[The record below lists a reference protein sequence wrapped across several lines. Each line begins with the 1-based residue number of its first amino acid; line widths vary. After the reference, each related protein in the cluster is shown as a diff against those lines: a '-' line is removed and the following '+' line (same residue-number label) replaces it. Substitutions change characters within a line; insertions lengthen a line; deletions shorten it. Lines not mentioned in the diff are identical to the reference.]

1 MPQIVKVYMIY
12 VKGPF
17 QNEDDI
23 GEDLRSLNDL
33 DPNDDYDVYLYGF
46 TEDKEKL
53 KGFFKYHKKDRFIVK
68 KRKMTQKDFES
79 FQGYHRSFMIKEY
92 DVESPICMLKGLEPS
107 TTDGV
112 ETFPMILSDMEI
124 TRISGVLEYYDD
136 YITSK
141 IPESNL
147 KVISIIVK
155 CATNEFKVALYNS
168 GVIGLIQ
175 YLNLLYYGDSFDMD
189 NSFIMVNELYV
200 LLEYAGEL
208 FDFGGNKK

>member
-1 MPQIVKVYMIY
+1 MPIKVYMIY

-17 QNEDDI
+17 QADDLE
-23 GEDLRSLNDL
+23 EDLQLLNDL

-68 KRKMTQKDFES
+68 KQKMTQKDFES

-155 CATNEFKVALYNS
+155 CATNKFKVALYNS

-175 YLNLLYYGDSFDMD
+175 YLNLLYYGEWFNID

>member
-92 DVESPICMLKGLEPS
+92 DVESAICMLKGLEPS

-175 YLNLLYYGDSFDMD
+175 YLNLLYYGDSFDME

>member
-17 QNEDDI
+17 QNEDI
-23 GEDLRSLNDL
+23 GEELRFLNDL
-33 DPNDDYDVYLYGF
+33 DPDNDYDVYLYGF

-53 KGFFKYHKKDRFIVK
+53 KGFFKYHKKDRFLVK

-175 YLNLLYYGDSFDMD
+175 YLNLLYYGDSFDMG

>member
-1 MPQIVKVYMIY
+1 MPIKVYMIY

-17 QNEDDI
+17 QADDLE
-23 GEDLRSLNDL
+23 EDLQLLNDL

-68 KRKMTQKDFES
+68 KRKMTQKDFEL

-175 YLNLLYYGDSFDMD
+175 YLNLLYYGEWFNID

>member
-17 QNEDDI
+17 QNEDDL
-23 GEDLRSLNDL
+23 GEDLRSLNDV
-33 DPNDDYDVYLYGF
+33 DPNNDYDVYLYGY

-53 KGFFKYHKKDRFIVK
+53 KGFFKYHKKGRFLVK
-68 KRKMTQKDFES
+68 KRKMTKKDFES
-79 FQGYHRSFMIKEY
+79 FQGCHRSFMIKEY
-92 DVESPICMLKGLEPS
+92 NVESPTCMLKGCEGLSPN
-107 TTDGV
+107 GV

-124 TRISGVLEYYDD
+124 TRISGLLEYYDD
-136 YITSK
+136 YITSE
-141 IPESNL
+141 IPEENL
-147 KVISIIVK
+147 KVVSIAVK
-155 CATNEFKVALYNS
+155 CATNEFKAALYNS
-168 GVIGLIQ
+168 GIIGLIQ
-175 YLNLLYYGDSFDMD
+175 YLNLLYYGDSFDME

>member
-1 MPQIVKVYMIY
+1 MPIKVYMIY

-17 QNEDDI
+17 QADDLE
-23 GEDLRSLNDL
+23 EDLQLLNDL

-68 KRKMTQKDFES
+68 KQKMTQKDFES

-155 CATNEFKVALYNS
+155 CATNEFMVALYNS

>member
-1 MPQIVKVYMIY
+1 MPIKVYMIY

-17 QNEDDI
+17 QADDLE
-23 GEDLRSLNDL
+23 EDLQLLNDL

-53 KGFFKYHKKDRFIVK
+53 KGFFKYHNKDRFIVK

-136 YITSK
+136 YITAK

-147 KVISIIVK
+147 KVISIAVK
-155 CATNEFKVALYNS
+155 CATNEFKAALYNS

-175 YLNLLYYGDSFDMD
+175 YLNLLYYGDSFDME

>member
-1 MPQIVKVYMIY
+1 MPIKVYMIY

-17 QNEDDI
+17 QADDLE
-23 GEDLRSLNDL
+23 EDLQLLNDL

-53 KGFFKYHKKDRFIVK
+53 KGFFKYHNNDRFIVK

-136 YITSK
+136 YITAK

-147 KVISIIVK
+147 KVISIAVK
-155 CATNEFKVALYNS
+155 CATNEFKAALYNS

>member
-1 MPQIVKVYMIY
+1 MPIKVYMIY

-17 QNEDDI
+17 QADDLE
-23 GEDLRSLNDL
+23 EDLQLLNDL

-68 KRKMTQKDFES
+68 KQKMTQKDFES

>member
-17 QNEDDI
+17 QNEDI
-23 GEDLRSLNDL
+23 GEELRFLNDL

-53 KGFFKYHKKDRFIVK
+53 KGFFKYHNKDRFIVK

-136 YITSK
+136 YITAK

-147 KVISIIVK
+147 KVISIAVK
-155 CATNEFKVALYNS
+155 CATNKFKVALYNS

-175 YLNLLYYGDSFDMD
+175 YLNLLYYGEWFNID

>member
-1 MPQIVKVYMIY
+1 MPIKVYMIY

-17 QNEDDI
+17 QADDLE
-23 GEDLRSLNDL
+23 EDLQLLNDL

-53 KGFFKYHKKDRFIVK
+53 KGFFKYHNKDRFIVK

-136 YITSK
+136 YITAK

-147 KVISIIVK
+147 KVISIAVK

-175 YLNLLYYGDSFDMD
+175 YLNLLYYGEWFNID

>member
-112 ETFPMILSDMEI
+112 ETFSMILSDMEI

-155 CATNEFKVALYNS
+155 CATNEFKTALYNS

>member
-1 MPQIVKVYMIY
+1 MNQLILIVYQLEQLGI
-12 VKGPF
+12 
-17 QNEDDI
+17 
-23 GEDLRSLNDL
+23 
-33 DPNDDYDVYLYGF
+33 
-46 TEDKEKL
+46 
-53 KGFFKYHKKDRFIVK
+53 
-68 KRKMTQKDFES
+68 ES
-79 FQGYHRSFMIKEY
+79 KIIKQMIKEY

-136 YITSK
+136 YITAK

-147 KVISIIVK
+147 KVISIAVK
-155 CATNEFKVALYNS
+155 CATNEFKAALYNS

-208 FDFGGNKK
+208 FDFGGNKKWKYGGFIRSQRTRRPFR

>member
-17 QNEDDI
+17 QNKDDL
-23 GEDLRSLNDL
+23 GEDLRSFNDV
-33 DPNDDYDVYLYGF
+33 DPNDDYDVYLYGY

-53 KGFFKYHKKDRFIVK
+53 KGFFKYHKKGRFLVK
-68 KRKMTQKDFES
+68 KRKMTKKDFES
-79 FQGYHRSFMIKEY
+79 FQGFHRSFMIKEY
-92 DVESPICMLKGLEPS
+92 NVESPTCMLKGCEGLSPN
-107 TTDGV
+107 GV

-141 IPESNL
+141 IPEENL
-147 KVISIIVK
+147 KVVSIAVK

-168 GVIGLIQ
+168 GIIGLIQ
-175 YLNLLYYGDSFDMD
+175 YLNLLYYGDSFDME

>member
-1 MPQIVKVYMIY
+1 MSIKVYMIY

-17 QNEDDI
+17 QADDLE
-23 GEDLRSLNDL
+23 EDLHLLNDL

-53 KGFFKYHKKDRFIVK
+53 KGFFKYHNKDRFIVK

-147 KVISIIVK
+147 KVISIAVK
-155 CATNEFKVALYNS
+155 CATNEFKAALYNS

>member
-1 MPQIVKVYMIY
+1 MPIKVYMIY

-17 QNEDDI
+17 QNDDLE
-23 GEDLRSLNDL
+23 EDLQLLNDL
-33 DPNDDYDVYLYGF
+33 DPNDDYDVYMYGF

-68 KRKMTQKDFES
+68 KRKMTQQDFDS

-92 DVESPICMLKGLEPS
+92 DVESPICMLKGIGPS

-112 ETFPMILSDMEI
+112 ETFPMILNDMEI
-124 TRISGVLEYYDD
+124 TRVSGVPEYYDD
-136 YITSK
+136 YITAK

-147 KVISIIVK
+147 KVISIAVK
-155 CATNEFKVALYNS
+155 CATNEFKAALYNS
-168 GVIGLIQ
+168 GIIGLIQ
-175 YLNLLYYGDSFDMD
+175 YLNLLYYGDSFDME

>member
-1 MPQIVKVYMIY
+1 MQQIVKVYMIY

-23 GEDLRSLNDL
+23 GEDLRSLNDV
-33 DPNDDYDVYLYGF
+33 DPDNDYDVYLYGF

-53 KGFFKYHKKDRFIVK
+53 KGFFKYHKKDRFLVK
-68 KRKMTQKDFES
+68 KRKMTEKDFKS
-79 FQGYHRSFMIKEY
+79 FQGCHRSFMIKEY
-92 DVESPICMLKGLEPS
+92 DVESPVCMLKGSEGSSP
-107 TTDGV
+107 DGV
-112 ETFPMILSDMEI
+112 EIFPMVLSDMEI

-141 IPESNL
+141 IPEENL
-147 KVISIIVK
+147 KVVSIAVK
-155 CATNEFKVALYNS
+155 CATNEFKAALYNS

-175 YLNLLYYGDSFDMD
+175 YLNLLYYGDSFDME